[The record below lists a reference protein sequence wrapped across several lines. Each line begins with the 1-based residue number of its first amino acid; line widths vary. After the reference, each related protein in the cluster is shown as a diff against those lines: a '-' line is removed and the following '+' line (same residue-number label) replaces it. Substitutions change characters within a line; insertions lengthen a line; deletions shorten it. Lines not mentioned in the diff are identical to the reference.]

1 MAVSNGIFGGAIAN
15 NVIGGTEQYIASD
28 RNTNGVIGYAQ
39 QAISQRDY
47 DRMRYE
53 QEREIMERRRYEQML
68 GQRRFAD
75 VALSNPW
82 EEPKKK
88 HEEKPQTDPL
98 GFLKKA
104 DTKLLLTQE
113 N

>member
-1 MAVSNGIFGGAIAN
+1 MAVSNDIFGTSIGAVGSGAAGQYFVSN
-15 NVIGGTEQYIASD
+15 GTA
-28 RNTNGVIGYAQ
+28 GVGIGYAQ

-47 DRMRYE
+47 DRMKYE
-53 QEREIMERRRYEQML
+53 EARRMEEQRRYEQML
-68 GQRRFAD
+68 GQGRY
-75 VALSNPW
+75 PW
-82 EEPKKK
+82 EEPKK
-88 HEEKPQTDPL
+88 EEPREKPQTDPL